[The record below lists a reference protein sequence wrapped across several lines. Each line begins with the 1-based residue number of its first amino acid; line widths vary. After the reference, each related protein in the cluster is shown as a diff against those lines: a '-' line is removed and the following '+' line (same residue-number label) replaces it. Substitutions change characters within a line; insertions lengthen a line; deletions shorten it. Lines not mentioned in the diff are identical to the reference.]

1 MQARCNM
8 LSLSADDWA
17 AVVLTIKLAS
27 TVTGILIVVS
37 TPLAWWLVQ
46 TQSWFKAPIVALVA
60 MPAILPPTVLGFY
73 FLVLLSPTSWLGH
86 VLTAVHIPSLL
97 FSFTGLV
104 VASVIYSLPFVVQPI
119 YLAMKGI
126 PKATLE
132 VAATIGASPTDRFFS
147 IVLPLSRPGIIA
159 AAVLGFIHT
168 VGEFGV
174 VLMIGGNIP
183 QQTKVLSIQ
192 IYDHVEALNY
202 EAAHV
207 LSGSLVLFSF
217 VVLLV
222 LYSVLWRGANPNT
235 IERRSR

>member
-1 MQARCNM
+1 M
-8 LSLSADDWA
+8 LNISPDDWA
-17 AVVLTIKLAS
+17 AIVLTIKLAS
-27 TVTGILIVVS
+27 TVTAILIVLS

-46 TQSWFKAPIVALVA
+46 TQSWFKAPVIAIVA
-60 MPAILPPTVLGFY
+60 MPVILPPTVLGFY
-73 FLVLLSPTSWLGH
+73 FLVLLSPTGWLGS
-86 VLTAVHIPSLL
+86 VLMTLNVPSLL

-104 VASVIYSLPFVVQPI
+104 VASVIYSFPFVVQPI

-126 PKATLE
+126 PQAALE
-132 VAATIGASPTDRFFS
+132 VAATVGAGPADRFFS

-202 EAAHV
+202 GAAHV

-222 LYSVLWRGANPNT
+222 LYSVLWRRINPST
-235 IERRSR
+235 VE

>member
-1 MQARCNM
+1 M
-8 LSLSADDWA
+8 LNISPDDWA
-17 AVVLTIKLAS
+17 AIVLTIKLAS
-27 TVTGILIVVS
+27 TVTAILIVLS

-46 TQSWFKAPIVALVA
+46 TQSWFKAPVIAVVA
-60 MPAILPPTVLGFY
+60 MPVILPPTVLGFY
-73 FLVLLSPTSWLGH
+73 FLVLLSPTGWLGS
-86 VLTAVHIPSLL
+86 VLMTLNVPSLL

-104 VASVIYSLPFVVQPI
+104 VTSVIYSLPFVVQPI

-126 PKATLE
+126 PQATLE
-132 VAATIGASPTDRFFS
+132 VAATVGAGPVDRFFS

-202 EAAHV
+202 GAAHV

-222 LYSVLWRGANPNT
+222 LYSVLWRRINPST
-235 IERRSR
+235 VE

>member
-1 MQARCNM
+1 M
-8 LSLSADDWA
+8 LNISPDDWA
-17 AVVLTIKLAS
+17 AIVLTIKLAS
-27 TVTGILIVVS
+27 TVTAILIVLS

-46 TQSWFKAPIVALVA
+46 TQSWFKAPVIAIVA
-60 MPAILPPTVLGFY
+60 MPVILPPTVLGFY
-73 FLVLLSPTSWLGH
+73 FLVLLSPTGWLGS
-86 VLTAVHIPSLL
+86 VLMTLNVPSLL

-126 PKATLE
+126 PQATLE
-132 VAATIGASPTDRFFS
+132 VAATVGAGPADRFFS

-202 EAAHV
+202 GAAHV

-222 LYSVLWRGANPNT
+222 LYSVLWRRINPST
-235 IERRSR
+235 VE